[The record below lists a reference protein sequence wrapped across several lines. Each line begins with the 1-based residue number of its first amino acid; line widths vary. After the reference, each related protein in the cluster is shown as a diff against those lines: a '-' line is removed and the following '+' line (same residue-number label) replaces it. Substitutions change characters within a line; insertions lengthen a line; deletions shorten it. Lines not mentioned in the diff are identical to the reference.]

1 MSSPDALNTL
11 GGGDA
16 ELLARSF
23 KASPKPDEAGPWW
36 KYPYVWMVIAG
47 PLSAVIACAITA
59 VYILRG
65 PDAVVSEEHY
75 REGVAIMREVQAA
88 SAQMQPAHTARNHSA
103 TGGVA
108 DVKR

>member
-1 MSSPDALNTL
+1 MSGLDALNTFDRSS
-11 GGGDA
+11 G
-16 ELLARSF
+16 ELAAHSLNTTPTPNVR
-23 KASPKPDEAGPWW
+23 PWW
-36 KYPYVWMVIAG
+36 KEPYVWMVIAG

-65 PDAVVSEEHY
+65 PDAVVSEEQY

>member
-1 MSSPDALNTL
+1 MSSLDSLNVF
-11 GGGDA
+11 DRSA
-16 ELLARSF
+16 NELPVQAR
-23 KASPKPDEAGPWW
+23 PWW
-36 KYPYVWMVIAG
+36 KEPYVWMVIAG

-59 VYILRG
+59 FYILRG
-65 PDAVVSEEHY
+65 PDAVVSEEQY

>member
-1 MSSPDALNTL
+1 MSSLDALNAF
-11 GGGDA
+11 DRRA
-16 ELLARSF
+16 EAQAVN
-23 KASPKPDEAGPWW
+23 ASLVPEESRPWW
-36 KYPYVWMVIAG
+36 KEPYVWMVIAG

-65 PDAVVSEEHY
+65 PDAVVSEEQY